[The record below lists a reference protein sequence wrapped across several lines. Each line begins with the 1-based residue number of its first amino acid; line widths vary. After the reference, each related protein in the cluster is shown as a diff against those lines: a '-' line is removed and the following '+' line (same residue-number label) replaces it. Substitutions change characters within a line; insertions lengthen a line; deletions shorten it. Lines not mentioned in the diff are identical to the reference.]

1 MTLAPPLYNELV
13 QVFSDVAQ
21 FEVRPEEGYA
31 ILAEA
36 LGRFIRSDRIPEMTE
51 AQLKPYLSAYLAE
64 VRAGRINP
72 YAPPPPTPALDG
84 LSSVVNWIKLEKR
97 PPPET
102 LFGWQAEQRDDQS
115 LIDQLIQQTNLYST
129 SKSFTDLLAF
139 VARMRGFA
147 PFNAMLLHAQK
158 PGITHAATAADWLA
172 RFNRRPKEDARPLI
186 VMQAMGPVGFVFDM
200 QDTEGDDLPS
210 EAFAF
215 PTFGDLS
222 LARWHEMLV
231 AVARAKIEILWV
243 DKGDGAAGSMTRT
256 QVVVK
261 GKARAHWTVRVN
273 QNHSPATQLVTLA
286 HELAHMFLGHLGG
299 DETQSIK
306 ARKGLGHDLEEVE
319 AETVAWVVA
328 HRNGLKPRSEAY
340 LDRYKKAFNGLEVG
354 TILRAANAVETAMG
368 ISAAQL
374 AKVGGGND
382 AYQSARIFD

>member
-1 MTLAPPLYNELV
+1 MTEDDHSLRIKAIYPYEYEYRPFLIWLV
-13 QVFSDVAQ
+13 QERAHPEATPSDIAANLHDWVLNYLGEDTDMDVFTRFCRYFVD
-21 FEVRPEEGYA
+21 ELKEGKLDP
-31 ILAEA
+31 LAEK
-36 LGRFIRSDRIPEMTE
+36 RQQFRQDNDR
-51 AQLKPYLSAYLAE
+51 
-64 VRAGRINP
+64 
-72 YAPPPPTPALDG
+72 
-84 LSSVVNWIKLEKR
+84 
-97 PPPET
+97 
-102 LFGWQAEQRDDQS
+102 S
-115 LIDQLIQQTNLYST
+115 LIDQLIHQTNLYTT

-172 RFNRRPKEDARPLI
+172 RFNRRPKQDARPLI

-200 QDTEGDDLPS
+200 LDTEGDDLPP

-215 PTFGDLS
+215 PTLGDLS
-222 LARWHEMLV
+222 LARWHEMLK

-261 GKARAHWTVRVN
+261 GKTRAHWTVRMN
-273 QNHSPATQLVTLA
+273 QNHDPQTQFVTLA

-306 ARKGLGHDLEEVE
+306 ARRGLVHDLEEVE
-319 AETVAWVVA
+319 AEAVAWVVA

-340 LDRYKKAFNGLEVG
+340 LDRYKAAFKGLEVG
-354 TILRAANAVETAMG
+354 TILKAANAVETAMG

-374 AKVGGGND
+374 AKAG
-382 AYQSARIFD
+382 RLK

>member
-1 MTLAPPLYNELV
+1 MTLAPTLYDELV
-13 QVFSDVAQ
+13 QVFSNVAQ
-21 FEVRPEEGYA
+21 FEVRPEEGYQ

-36 LGRFIRSDRIPEMTE
+36 LMQFIQSDRIPEMTE

-64 VRAGRINP
+64 VRARRINP

-84 LSSVVNWIKLEKR
+84 LSSVVNWVKLEKK

-102 LFGWQAEQRDDQS
+102 LFGWQADQREDKS
-115 LIDQLIQQTNLYST
+115 LIDQLIQQTNLYAT

-158 PGITHAATAADWLA
+158 PGITHAATASDWLA
-172 RFNRRPKEDARPLI
+172 RFNRRPKQDARPLI
-186 VMQAMGPVGFVFDM
+186 VMQAMGPVGFVFDVL
-200 QDTEGDDLPS
+200 DTEGAPLPP

-222 LARWHEMLV
+222 LARWHEMLT
-231 AVARAKIEILWV
+231 AVSRAKIEILWV
-243 DKGDGAAGSMTRT
+243 DKGDGAAGSMTRREM
-256 QVVVK
+256 VVK

-273 QNHSPATQLVTLA
+273 QNHDPQTQFVTLA

-299 DETQSIK
+299 DDNPSIK
-306 ARKGLGHDLEEVE
+306 ARRGLGHDLQEVE

-328 HRNGLKPRSEAY
+328 HRNGLKPKSEAY
-340 LDRYKKAFNGLEVG
+340 LDRYKAAFKGLEVF

-374 AKVGGGND
+374 AKAGQ
-382 AYQSARIFD
+382 AK

>member
-1 MTLAPPLYNELV
+1 MHAQRQNECREDLN
-13 QVFSDVAQ
+13 
-21 FEVRPEEGYA
+21 R
-31 ILAEA
+31 
-36 LGRFIRSDRIPEMTE
+36 
-51 AQLKPYLSAYLAE
+51 AYM
-64 VRAGRINP
+64 
-72 YAPPPPTPALDG
+72 ALDDFG
-84 LSSVVNWIKLEKR
+84 PDQVAEKLER
-97 PPPET
+97 CI
-102 LFGWQAEQRDDQS
+102 AERTNAVSPADQS
-115 LIDQLIQQTNLYST
+115 LIDQLIQQTNLYSS

-172 RFNRRPKEDARPLI
+172 RFNRKPKQDARPLI

-200 QDTEGDDLPS
+200 LDTEGDNLPP

-222 LARWHEMLV
+222 KARWNEMLK

-261 GKARAHWTVRVN
+261 GKTRAHWTVRMN
-273 QNHSPATQLVTLA
+273 QNHDPQTQFVTLA

-299 DETQSIK
+299 DDTQSIK

-319 AETVAWVVA
+319 AEAVAWVVA
-328 HRNGLKPRSEAY
+328 HRNGLKPKSEAY
-340 LDRYKKAFNGLEVG
+340 LDRYKAAFKGLEVG

-374 AKVGGGND
+374 AKAG
-382 AYQSARIFD
+382 RLK